1 MFKKGI
7 RRVVCHAIH
16 RYTKPNNKYMK
27 DYDKYKESS
36 YLNYWDVNDC
46 YGWAMSQKLPVNV
59 LNGRRILL
67 KLMNIS

>member
-7 RRVVCHAIH
+7 RKGICHAIH
-16 RYTKPNNKYMK
+16 RYTRPNNKYMK

-36 YLNYWDVNDC
+36 YLNYC